1 MNLLFL
7 INKYPNHGGTEVV
20 TTVLANAFA
29 ARGHQVHIVS
39 FEQLVPELLEQ
50 LDSRVHFHAMSHP
63 FASKQNEKQLHEIL
77 ATDEID
83 FILNQ
88 WCLPYYVSRFC
99 RKAMRGTNCKLIAVH
114 HNAPDQNSLLN
125 DVRIKLENSEAIWR
139 KICLKSKLFALRIV
153 TILSM
158 RHVYRLSDRYVV
170 LSESFVSL
178 FQKFTKCASTK
189 KLSVIGNPLTINS
202 GDFQYDST
210 SKEKLIIYVGRID
223 YNQKRVERIVDVWGR
238 IAEDLPDWRLQIV
251 GDGPER
257 ERLETMSKE
266 RALPRI
272 SFEGFQDPVDY
283 YKRASILLL
292 TSEYEGFGLV
302 IVEAMAFA
310 CVPVVLGSYS
320 AVYDIITDSE
330 DGYILPVPYDLNRY
344 ARQVRELAQ
353 DDLRRCEC
361 AEMALNT
368 SKRFDLDAV
377 VCQWERLLEQA

>member
-20 TTVLANAFA
+20 TTVLANAFV
-29 ARGHQVHIVS
+29 ARGHHVGIVS

-50 LDSRVHFHAMSHP
+50 LDSRVHFHPMSHP
-63 FASKQNEKQLHEIL
+63 FASKQNQEQLHEIL
-77 ATDEID
+77 VEGKID

-125 DVRIKLENSEAIWR
+125 DTRIKLGNS
-139 KICLKSKLFALRIV
+139 KSALLRIGLKCKLSALKV
-153 TILSM
+153 ATILSM

-170 LSESFVSL
+170 LSGSFVPL
-178 FQKFTKCASTK
+178 FQRFTKCRSTE
-189 KLSVIGNPLTINS
+189 KLAVIGNPLTIS
-202 GDFQYDST
+202 ADDYQYDAA
-210 SKEKLIIYVGRID
+210 SKEKLIIYVGRVD
-223 YNQKRVERIVDVWGR
+223 HNQKRVERVIDVWER
-238 IAEDLPDWRLQIV
+238 IASDLPDWRLEVV

-257 ERLETMSKE
+257 ERLEAMAVEKS
-266 RALPRI
+266 LPRI
-272 SFEGFQDPVDY
+272 SFEGFQDPVEY

-302 IVEAMAFA
+302 IVEAMAFG

-330 DGYILPVPYDLNRY
+330 DGYILPAPYDLDSY
-344 ARQVRELAQ
+344 AQCVKTHAQ
-353 DDLRRCEC
+353 DDASRGELARS
-361 AEMALNT
+361 ALST
-368 SKRFDLDAV
+368 ADRFALDSV
-377 VCQWERLLEQA
+377 VSRWESLLLQS